1 PGIAQSF
8 RPEHPRADQRRVDE
22 IPRMEVTVVVTAEFG
37 EEQSRTGLE
46 VCRQRQRVQ
55 KRLLEFYRGTS
66 LMSMTVH
73 AARESDVR
81 LPPKIRI
88 NRAGEHQLETLHV
101 ETVLPRIVS
110 ARLKLVDMTFCR
122 RSSREGA
129 DGGNINPGPPGE
141 AAGANRRR
149 GGGRRR
155 RFPLGRQEVQ
165 PHLQLFDPAR
175 KIGARRLSARLR
187 GREIARKRVS

>member
-1 PGIAQSF
+1 ETVSGLPIRRLHREKELRVEWCRRQPRKPRPGIAQSF

-46 VCRQRQRVQ
+46 VCRQRQRFQ

-66 LMSMTVH
+66 LMSMTVP

-88 NRAGEHQLETLHV
+88 NRAG
-101 ETVLPRIVS
+101 
-110 ARLKLVDMTFCR
+110 
-122 RSSREGA
+122 
-129 DGGNINPGPPGE
+129 
-141 AAGANRRR
+141 
-149 GGGRRR
+149 
-155 RFPLGRQEVQ
+155 
-165 PHLQLFDPAR
+165 
-175 KIGARRLSARLR
+175 
-187 GREIARKRVS
+187 